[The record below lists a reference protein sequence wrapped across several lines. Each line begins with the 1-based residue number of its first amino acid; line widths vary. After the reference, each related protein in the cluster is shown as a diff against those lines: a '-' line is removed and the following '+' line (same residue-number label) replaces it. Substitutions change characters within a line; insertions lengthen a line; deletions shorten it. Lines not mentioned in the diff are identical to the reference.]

1 MAGSAAA
8 DDVIT
13 TLKRLSSAVEGGDA
27 ADAKVRLAFLSEVPM
42 TLAILQAT
50 KAGLAVNKLCKHEN
64 ADVASAA
71 KDLTAKWRR
80 VAEAAGARKA
90 EATPLVRTHSAES
103 AVSAA
108 SASSDT
114 ASSRPATSTD
124 SAKPSLAAT
133 SAGAIVSTGKIIADL
148 PAARQKIAAK
158 FRDVFV
164 AAVKGQIG
172 VLTPEEAA
180 AAAAESASPLPSPS
194 PLASSSSSGFAAGST
209 DGSSAAGG
217 AGASASSS
225 SSEGDGVAVL
235 FEKQTETA
243 VAAQAEAAA
252 VELESAI
259 HSRTRVEARPETA
272 YAERFRALAMGLHNN
287 GALALS
293 VYRGLHP
300 WAWVAGLTS
309 DELASEEHRKAVDK
323 ARAEY
328 AASVELDWK
337 KKNRA
342 KTMAALGYRVE
353 DGIMQCGK
361 CKSRNT
367 DFREQQTRS
376 ADEPTTK
383 FCECYDCGHKWK
395 FC

>member
-1 MAGSAAA
+1 M
-8 DDVIT
+8 
-13 TLKRLSSAVEGGDA
+13 
-27 ADAKVRLAFLSEVPM
+27 
-42 TLAILQAT
+42 
-50 KAGLAVNKLCKHEN
+50 
-64 ADVASAA
+64 
-71 KDLTAKWRR
+71 
-80 VAEAAGARKA
+80 
-90 EATPLVRTHSAES
+90 
-103 AVSAA
+103 
-108 SASSDT
+108 
-114 ASSRPATSTD
+114 
-124 SAKPSLAAT
+124 
-133 SAGAIVSTGKIIADL
+133 
-148 PAARQKIAAK
+148 
-158 FRDVFV
+158 
-164 AAVKGQIG
+164 
-172 VLTPEEAA
+172 
-180 AAAAESASPLPSPS
+180 
-194 PLASSSSSGFAAGST
+194 
-209 DGSSAAGG
+209 
-217 AGASASSS
+217 
-225 SSEGDGVAVL
+225 
-235 FEKQTETA
+235 
-243 VAAQAEAAA
+243 AAQAETAA

-259 HSRTRVEARPETA
+259 HARTRLEGRPETA

-287 GALALS
+287 GALALR

-342 KTMAALGYRVE
+342 KTMAALGYRVD

-383 FCECYDCGHKWK
+383 FCECFDCGHKWK